1 MAVEAQWAVKEPAG
15 GSYPLSQNQNTKSTL
30 CRSVT
35 EGRRAVEHNGALLA
49 VRFSFSGLR
58 VHNFEGCLTFPD
70 GILCTPPS
78 KLTLVLALRECDQD
92 IEPKLPDTV
101 DEGKT
106 ELASLRSEEVETIRL
121 DTRCKFG

>member
-1 MAVEAQWAVKEPAG
+1 MQP
-15 GSYPLSQNQNTKSTL
+15 SHS
-30 CRSVT
+30 C
-35 EGRRAVEHNGALLA
+35 LLA
-49 VRFSFSGLR
+49 VRLSSSDLR
-58 VHNFEGCLTFPD
+58 IHDFEGCLIFPD

-78 KLTLVLALRECDQD
+78 KLTLVLVLRECDQD
-92 IEPKLPDTV
+92 IEPELPDTV